1 MALAIGGN
9 LHFSGK
15 FLTLSTIR
23 TVLQITGMAT
33 MVVALRYLPLVDAVF
48 IVFILLVL
56 VTLLSW
62 TVLKE
67 DVRKERL
74 LACVVGS

>member
-1 MALAIGGN
+1 M
-9 LHFSGK
+9 
-15 FLTLSTIR
+15 
-23 TVLQITGMAT
+23 LQITGMAI

-48 IVFILLVL
+48 IVFILLLL

>member
-1 MALAIGGN
+1 MALAIGGDW
-9 LHFSGK
+9 HFSGK
-15 FLTLSTIR
+15 FLTLSAIL
-23 TVLQITGMAT
+23 TVLQITGMAI

-48 IVFILLVL
+48 IVFILLLL

>member
-1 MALAIGGN
+1 
-9 LHFSGK
+9 
-15 FLTLSTIR
+15 
-23 TVLQITGMAT
+23 

-48 IVFILLVL
+48 IVFILLLL